1 MIVAL
6 QGSAF
11 PVKLIRALSRWQS
24 VVPALVSAALVCW
37 LLWRFPPEEIG
48 RKAALLDWQ
57 LLVPV
62 TGLMVLGLYFWD
74 AVCLRWLF
82 RRLGYELS
90 YGNVLHAR
98 GRSYLLGAF
107 NYELGNAMLA
117 WQLSPAIPMLR
128 TLAGC
133 VLRACHDVAVLLAL
147 GLVGALLSSDSSSR
161 ATTLFCLAGIGTLL
175 IAALV
180 AAMVR
185 RNREESLAGWLR
197 AWRWWHSV
205 QLGLLRA
212 CYYGIIFAYAWI
224 ALWLCGVVLD
234 TGILIG
240 TIPLVML
247 ADGLPISISGLGTRE
262 TALLYLLSPSQPEVV
277 LAFSFTWSAGLMGGR
292 LLLGLGHTW
301 LPRLL
306 NRETP

>member
-11 PVKLIRALSRWQS
+11 PVKLFRALTRWQG
-24 VVPALVSAALVCW
+24 VLPALVSAGLVCW
-37 LLWRFPPEEIG
+37 LLWRFPPAELAS
-48 RKAALLDWQ
+48 RAALLDWQ
-57 LLVPV
+57 LLLPA

-90 YGNVLHAR
+90 YGTVLHAR

-107 NYELGNAMLA
+107 QYELGNALLA
-117 WQLSPAIPMLR
+117 WQLASVIPMLR

-133 VLRACHDVAVLLAL
+133 LLRGCHDVAVLLVL
-147 GLVGALLSSDSSSR
+147 GLVGALLSPDNVSR
-161 ATTLFCLAGIGTLL
+161 TTLLVCLAGLGTLL
-175 IAALV
+175 VAALA

-185 RNREESLAGWLR
+185 RSREQDLAGWLR
-197 AWRWWHSV
+197 AWRWWHSA
-205 QLGLLRA
+205 QLCLLRA
-212 CYYGIIFAYAWI
+212 AYYGIIFIYAAY
-224 ALWLCGVVLD
+224 ALWLCGVAVD
-234 TGILIG
+234 AGILVS

-247 ADGLPISISGLGTRE
+247 ADGLPISIAGLGTRE
-262 TALLYLLSPSQPEVV
+262 TTLLYLLSPEQPAIV
-277 LAFSFTWSAGLMGGR
+277 LAFSFTWSAGLMAGR

-301 LPRLL
+301 LPRRMS
-306 NRETP
+306 RETP